1 MSKIIVVGSSNTDM
15 IVKVPR
21 IPAPGETILG
31 GKFVKAAGG
40 KGANQAVSAARS
52 GGNVTFVANTGNDN
66 FGKEAID
73 GFKQEGINTDY
84 IFVDK
89 KTPSGVALIFVGE
102 DGENSIAVASGANG
116 TLTPSQIGKIN
127 KVISDGDILLTQL
140 ETPLETIEEAI
151 KIANENGVT
160 VILNP
165 APAQPLSDDL
175 LKRIDILTPNQP
187 EAELLTGIKIE
198 DTESAQ
204 KAASHLQSK
213 GVKTVI
219 LTLGSEGAFVMSED
233 VQKVIPGFTVDPE
246 DTTAAGDT
254 FNGAL
259 AVGLAD
265 GRSVEEAVQWAHAAA
280 AISVTKMGAQPSIP
294 NQEEIHNFISK
305 ASKKKKNR
313 S

>member
-40 KGANQAVSAARS
+40 KGANQAVAAARS
-52 GGNVTFVANTGNDN
+52 GGNVTFIANTGNDN
-66 FGKEAID
+66 FGKEAIE
-73 GFKQEGINTDY
+73 GFQKEGVNTES
-84 IFVDK
+84 IFVDEE
-89 KTPSGVALIFVGE
+89 TPSGVALIFVGE

-116 TLTPSQIGKIN
+116 TLTPSQIGKTEP
-127 KVISDGDILLTQL
+127 VIADGNILLAQL
-140 ETPLETIEEAI
+140 ETPLETIEQAI
-151 KIANENGVT
+151 KIANKHNVK

-175 LKRIDILTPNQP
+175 LKRIDILTPNQS
-187 EAELLTGIKIE
+187 EAELLTGIRVE
-198 DTESAQ
+198 DESSAK
-204 KAASHLQSK
+204 KASEKLLSR

-219 LTLGSEGAFVMSED
+219 LTLGSEGAFVMSETI
-233 VQKVIPGFTVDPE
+233 QKTIPGFKVNAE

-259 AVGLAD
+259 AVGVSLGKSIEDAII
-265 GRSVEEAVQWAHAAA
+265 WAHAAA
-280 AISVTKMGAQPSIP
+280 ALSVTRMGAQPSIP
-294 NQEEIHNFISK
+294 NQKEIQNFISET
-305 ASKKKKNR
+305 SN
-313 S
+313 